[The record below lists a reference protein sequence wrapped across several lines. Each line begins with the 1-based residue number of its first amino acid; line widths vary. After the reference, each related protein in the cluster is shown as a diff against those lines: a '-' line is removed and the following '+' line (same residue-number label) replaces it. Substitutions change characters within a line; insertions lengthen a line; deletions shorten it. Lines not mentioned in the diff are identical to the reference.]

1 MYRKM
6 RHVLVVMAVAASL
19 LLFGVVPAYAHDHDH
34 DDLDDVLDKVHELVD
49 DVVHDILDGLEDLD
63 LH

>member
-6 RHVLVVMAVAASL
+6 RHVLVVMAVSASL
-19 LLFGVVPAYAHDHDH
+19 LLFGVTPAYAHDH
-34 DDLDDVLDKVHELVD
+34 DDLDDVLDEVHDIID
-49 DVVHDILDGLEDLD
+49 DVVYDVLDGLEDLD